1 MGGRVGKITF
11 PDCHAQIPAGRTPT
25 RPSAH
30 MSNQP
35 SAQAGTSRV
44 TSGIILAVLSAFSFG
59 TTGFVANRLAD
70 QGNPGVVIGF
80 YESLIGLA
88 LVLAINV
95 HRAGR
100 PRATRAALAWATL
113 AATGFAIAFGSFYTA
128 LSHIDL
134 TVGAPILGAV
144 PLVSYVLIL
153 FVLKGK
159 ERITRR
165 ALIGA
170 TLVVAGVGI
179 IGVTST

>member
-1 MGGRVGKITF
+1 
-11 PDCHAQIPAGRTPT
+11 
-25 RPSAH
+25 

-35 SAQAGTSRV
+35 ITQVGVSRV

-59 TTGFVANRLAD
+59 GNGFLANRLAD

-80 YESLIGLA
+80 YESLFGLA

-95 HRAGR
+95 HHAGR
-100 PRATRAALAWATL
+100 PRATRAAIGWASI
-113 AATGFAIAFGSFYTA
+113 AAVGFAVAFGSFYTA

-144 PLVSYVLIL
+144 PLVSYGFIL
-153 FVLKGK
+153 FVLKGE

-170 TLVVAGVGI
+170 TLVVIGVGI
-179 IGVTST
+179 IGVTS